1 MDAWTEKMNSLQAY
15 GSDSE
20 VDDDL
25 NIASSS
31 KAASINQ
38 QASTLVKRARND
50 DGEDT
55 SDEEE
60 SEKVDKDD
68 LFGIKSIS
76 TEATSNGKRIS
87 NEKALLRTAPE
98 VPTDPEQ
105 ESNSLILR
113 QTDTEMHVNVP
124 YKDMIKQMQGPE
136 NPFSQRKMNAQQ
148 NTLNGHIETAVMTDF
163 DFRNQQRTFETM
175 GYARNPNQ
183 YSNSAYIGD
192 TQKAMEL
199 AGSSAIEL
207 RNGPHG
213 SRQLTNE
220 IRKKR
225 KGLNGDSSIVE
236 GEGAYIGPWGG
247 WEEEKVER
255 VGPSEEEIKRVQA
268 LDVTRKQEEAEA
280 LRKRQEEEARGTEKS
295 IFHGKS
301 MYDYQGRTYMHVPTD
316 VDTNLHGEAGAEESF
331 LPKACIHTFTGHT
344 KAISAMRLFPRSGHL
359 LLSSSMDTKI
369 KLWDVYHEGN
379 CLRTYMGHSKAVKD
393 VTFSNDG
400 RKFLSSGYDRQ
411 IKLWD
416 TETGECL
423 QAFSPGKMPNVIKF
437 HPDEDKQ
444 HIFLAGMSDKK
455 IIQYDINSGEL
466 TQEYDSHLGPVNTI
480 TFVDEN
486 RRFVTTSDDKSMRA
500 WDFDIPVV
508 IKYIS
513 DPLMHSMPAVTVH
526 PNRKWIACQSLDS
539 QIVVYA
545 SESFRQNRKKAFKG
559 HNVAGYACQ
568 VGFSPDGRYIS
579 SGDGSGNLVI
589 WDWKSGRLLK
599 RLRAHKEVV
608 IGHEWLPHETSKLI
622 TASWDGT
629 MKLWD

>member
-1 MDAWTEKMNSLQAY
+1 MNSLQAY
-15 GSDSE
+15 DSDSE
-20 VDDDL
+20 NENVTREVP
-25 NIASSS
+25 IASSS
-31 KAASINQ
+31 KATFPHQ
-38 QASTLVKRARND
+38 PASTPSKRTHNV
-50 DGEDT
+50 EDS

-60 SEKVDKDD
+60 DEGKLDQDD
-68 LFGIKSIS
+68 IFGVQAVSSIP
-76 TEATSNGKRIS
+76 TSNHARS
-87 NEKALLRTAPE
+87 FNNTAHPQTAPE
-98 VPTDPEQ
+98 IPADPED

-113 QTDTEMHVNVP
+113 QTDTEMHVNMP
-124 YKDMIKQMQGPE
+124 YKDMVKQIQGPE
-136 NPFSQRKMNAQQ
+136 NPFSQKKINTQQ
-148 NTLNGHIETAVMTDF
+148 NTLNGHIETAIMTDF
-163 DFRNQQRTFETM
+163 DFRNQQRTFETL
-175 GYARNPNQ
+175 GYARNPNHH
-183 YSNSAYIGD
+183 SDFAFVGD
-192 TQKAMEL
+192 QQRAMQL
-199 AGSSAIEL
+199 DGASAIEL
-207 RNGPHG
+207 RNRAGRL
-213 SRQLTNE
+213 RQPQKASE
-220 IRKKR
+220 MKKKR
-225 KGLNGDSSIVE
+225 KGKDGDTSVVE
-236 GEGAYIGPWGG
+236 GAGAYLGPWAG
-247 WEEEKVER
+247 WEEEKVEK
-255 VGPSEEEIKRVQA
+255 VGPSEEEIRRVEA
-268 LDVTRKQEEAEA
+268 LDGTRKREEAIA
-280 LRKRQEEEARGTEKS
+280 LQKRQEEEARGSEKS

-301 MYDYQGRTYMHVPTD
+301 MYDYQGRTYMHIPTD
-316 VDTNLHGEAGAEESF
+316 VDTNLHGEIGADESF

-379 CLRTYMGHSKAVKD
+379 CLRTFMGHSKAVKD

-400 RKFLSSGYDRQ
+400 RRFLSAGYDRQ

-416 TETGECL
+416 TETGTCL
-423 QAFSPGKMPNVIKF
+423 QAFSQGKMPNVIKF
-437 HPDEDKQ
+437 HPDNDKQ

-455 IIQYDINSGEL
+455 IVQYDINSGEL

-608 IGHEWLPHETSKLI
+608 IGHEWLPHESSKLI